1 VCSANGR
8 VTPNSKRDAVRACY
22 RDMDGQRGIGHWYI
36 LVYVIAIRDTVQ
48 VARTSGQQMCD
59 RARARWIYLSHWFFF
74 ALLCLR
80 VKKDVAHATN
90 VFDSLICLM
99 VVGGICAHSQKVTAP
114 KARESTR
121 AAPRHF
127 GAALICSPRRGA
139 ARRDATDSSQ
149 EFRRTGTLG
158 RSSGMRGQLAI
169 TVPSPS
175 GPQGSPVQCIVEPET
190 TQTRE
195 SDGRKAVQRSP
206 KVCS

>member
-1 VCSANGR
+1 
-8 VTPNSKRDAVRACY
+8 
-22 RDMDGQRGIGHWYI
+22 MDLSIA
-36 LVYVIAIRDTVQ
+36 LV
-48 VARTSGQQMCD
+48 
-59 RARARWIYLSHWFFF
+59 FFF

-80 VKKDVAHATN
+80 GKEDVAHATN

-127 GAALICSPRRGA
+127 GAARSAHHGA

-158 RSSGMRGQLAI
+158 GGSGMRGQLAF

-175 GPQGSPVQCIVEPET
+175 GVSGSVHSRARDHTES
-190 TQTRE
+190 QTG
-195 SDGRKAVQRSP
+195 DGRKAVQRSP

>member
-1 VCSANGR
+1 MR
-8 VTPNSKRDAVRACY
+8 VTGTG
-22 RDMDGQRGIGHWYI
+22 GQRGIGHWYI
-36 LVYVIAIRDTVQ
+36 LVLVYVIAIRDTVQ

-80 VKKDVAHATN
+80 GKEDVAHATN

-127 GAALICSPRRGA
+127 GAARSAHHGA
-139 ARRDATDSSQ
+139 ARRGATRQ
-149 EFRRTGTLG
+149 TAH
-158 RSSGMRGQLAI
+158 RSFVALEHLAAAAGCAASWRL
-169 TVPSPS
+169 PSHHH
-175 GPQGSPVQCIVEPET
+175 QGSPVQCIVEPET
-190 TQTRE
+190 TQSHRPETEERPFN
-195 SDGRKAVQRSP
+195 VLP
-206 KVCS
+206 KSVAS